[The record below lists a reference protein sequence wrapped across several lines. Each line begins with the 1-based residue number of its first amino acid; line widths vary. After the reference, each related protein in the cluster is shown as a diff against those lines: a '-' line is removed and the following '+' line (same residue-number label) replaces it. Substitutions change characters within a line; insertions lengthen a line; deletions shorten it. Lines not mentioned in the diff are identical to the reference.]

1 MTLPTTAVS
10 HLGLSPHTL
19 ALLNSVLARHSG
31 IQRAIVYGSRAKGN
45 FRPGSDIDLTL
56 DAPEL
61 TLAELLRISSEL
73 DDLMLP
79 YTIDLSLLQQINNP
93 SLLEHIAHVGQPL

>member
-1 MTLPTTAVS
+1 MTPQTIAS
-10 HLGLSPHTL
+10 SNFGLSPRTL
-19 ALLNSVLARHSG
+19 GMLRAVLGQHPG
-31 IQRAIVYGSRAKGN
+31 IQRAVVYGSRAKGN

-61 TLAELLRISSEL
+61 TLSDLIRIDSEL

-79 YTIDLSLLQQINNP
+79 YTIDLSLLQHISNP
-93 SLLEHIAHVGQPL
+93 ELLKHIERVGKQL